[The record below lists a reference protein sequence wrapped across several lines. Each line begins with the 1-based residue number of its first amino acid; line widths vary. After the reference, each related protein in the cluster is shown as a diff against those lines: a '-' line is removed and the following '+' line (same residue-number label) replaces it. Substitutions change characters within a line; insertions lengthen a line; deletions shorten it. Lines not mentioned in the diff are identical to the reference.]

1 MRVDNR
7 ERVQQETAAERDR
20 LIKAF
25 ERILPEKTFIEK
37 PSSQRKVNDDENSD
51 TQKHGDE

>member
-25 ERILPEKTFIEK
+25 ERIIPEKTYVEK
-37 PSSQRKVNDDENSD
+37 QSREGKVNSDEVWD
-51 TQKHGDE
+51 I

>member
-25 ERILPEKTFIEK
+25 ERIIPEKTFVDDK
-37 PSSQRKVNDDENSD
+37 PSREGKVNSDEVWD
-51 TQKHGDE
+51 I

>member
-1 MRVDNR
+1 MDNR

-25 ERILPEKTFIEK
+25 ERILPEKTFVDK
-37 PSSQRKVNDDENSD
+37 PSSERKVNINEIWDN
-51 TQKHGDE
+51 QKHGDE